1 MNFACIKIT
10 RKNCMFF
17 LWISFCV
24 AFLSQSVFPY
34 SGTPEYP
41 RILLPNAQVVPLRT
55 LRRRAG
61 VGQRLTAMESD
72 KLFRAVHVTTLAET
86 IFGGRDKARRWLEK
100 PQKRF
105 DGQAPLAMLTTTPGI
120 WVVEKS
126 LLHVA
131 ERAQKRP
138 D

>member
-1 MNFACIKIT
+1 M
-10 RKNCMFF
+10 
-17 LWISFCV
+17 
-24 AFLSQSVFPY
+24 
-34 SGTPEYP
+34 
-41 RILLPNAQVVPLRT
+41 
-55 LRRRAG
+55 
-61 VGQRLTAMESD
+61 GQRLTAMESD